1 MVTQVRSKSFVGV
14 RTTSLCLVD
23 VMRQLERKLEAVLE
37 RTAGQFF
44 RGSPHVSELASSI
57 VRVLDLSVNS
67 EGLVPNRI
75 LMPANVALPDASLR
89 GLEEAIAESVLE
101 RGWRIEGPITVIPSD
116 VRTVT
121 VTIERGEL
129 PAWGLLRGN
138 VDIPLRINR
147 SVIGRSSSCD
157 VVLDDPSVS
166 REHARIWCQD
176 GRVLCVDLGSSNGT
190 TVDERPVGTTPV
202 SVEPGSAVAFGAAAF
217 RFARTDGA

>member
-1 MVTQVRSKSFVGV
+1 
-14 RTTSLCLVD
+14 
-23 VMRQLERKLEAVLE
+23 MRQLERKLEAVLE

-190 TVDERPVGTTPV
+190 RVDERPVGTSPV
-202 SVEPGSAVAFGAAAF
+202 PVELGSAVAFGATNF
-217 RFARTDGA
+217 RFARTNSA